1 MAASPTPS
9 ASIHEPI
16 SLGPAPAA
24 LAAVNTSA
32 AELVTPTVTAIS
44 PAATADGGAAARRR
58 AVKEDIRATSGSGT
72 AGCGVR
78 RAGRAGPVA
87 ADVRGG
93 RTRFAVPAPFHKRN
107 VLFVEH

>member
-1 MAASPTPS
+1 MTARPTPS
-9 ASIHEPI
+9 ASIQEPI

-44 PAATADGGAAARRR
+44 PAATADGGAAARTRSEKEGMWDNFRGRR
-58 AVKEDIRATSGSGT
+58 
-72 AGCGVR
+72 R
-78 RAGRAGPVA
+78 RNAYLL
-87 ADVRGG
+87 
-93 RTRFAVPAPFHKRN
+93 FHKRN